1 MAKNKKIIAD
11 AADKDR
17 MFTEGDFDQ
26 SAESFEL
33 TEDELDAVAGGRA
46 TVPKFMRNGIIIG
59 DDSDL

>member
-1 MAKNKKIIAD
+1 MTENKKNNAD
-11 AADKDR
+11 TADKR
-17 MFTEGDFDQ
+17 SSFTEKGFDQ